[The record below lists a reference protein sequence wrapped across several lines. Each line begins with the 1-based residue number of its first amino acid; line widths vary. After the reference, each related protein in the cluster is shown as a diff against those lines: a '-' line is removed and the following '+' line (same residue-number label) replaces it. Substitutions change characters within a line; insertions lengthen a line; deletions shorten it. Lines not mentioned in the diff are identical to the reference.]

1 MKANGRQS
9 AIVFD
14 VLKCITTVDMC
25 ACFFVVVTLVSLT
38 RENQSHRDI

>member
-14 VLKCITTVDMC
+14 VLKCIRYVLM
-25 ACFFVVVTLVSLT
+25 FFAVVTLVSLT

>member
-14 VLKCITTVDMC
+14 VLKWFRYVRM
-25 ACFFVVVTLVSLT
+25 FFVVVTLVSLT